1 MSRQPARWDAI
12 VVGSGFGG
20 SVCAARL
27 AEGGL
32 KVLLLERGPWWGPK
46 QAQHGEAA
54 RPYPRGVRGIGRWLR
69 NVRWSRR
76 GAHRE
81 WLFRPDGLLEVH
93 CFDRLNALTGSGVG
107 GGSHIY
113 TSILQQ
119 PPAYF
124 FTALPPE
131 LSRDELEPHYE
142 RVRAMLR
149 PQPVPQCPPKGRV
162 FAAAAA
168 ACGLPAA
175 QHPELAVVWSS
186 GANATGPVVN
196 AAGVRQWPS
205 SGRGDVLV
213 GCEDGS
219 KTSLDLSYV
228 PWAMRHGAEVR
239 ALCEVVEVGGSE
251 QRYWV
256 RYRDHRTGQ
265 MIELRTPRL
274 VLAAGGLNTQ
284 RLLFRARDG
293 QGTLPA
299 ISAELGRRFSP
310 NGDMA
315 TLLWRSARL
324 RDSAVG
330 PSISTLVH
338 LSRGPAS
345 HYQVGEVGIPA
356 DVLPVPNALRRALR
370 RSAVLFAMGNDGSH
384 GELAFD
390 GEGLKARVSRTTDS
404 EMYDDIAATMVR
416 LAEHYACRRVIH
428 ELFALRPH
436 GVATVHPLGGCAIG
450 TDASNGVVNHA
461 GEVFGYPGLF
471 IADGSLYPSS
481 PGVAPSLTI
490 AALAERQA
498 EWMIAHR

>member
-1 MSRQPARWDAI
+1 MKREPARWDAI

-27 AEGGL
+27 AQGGL
-32 KVLLLERGPWWGPK
+32 KVLLLERGPWWGP
-46 QAQHGEAA
+46 QQLGRGDTA
-54 RPYPRGVRGIGRWLR
+54 RPYPRGVRGVGRWLR

-76 GAHRE
+76 GTQRE
-81 WLFRPDGLLEVH
+81 WLLRPDGLLEVH
-93 CFDRLNALTGSGVG
+93 CFDQLNALTGSGVG

-119 PPAYF
+119 PPSHF
-124 FTALPPE
+124 FATLPAE
-131 LSRDELEPHYE
+131 LSRDELQPYFE

-149 PQPVPQCPPKGRV
+149 PRPVPQCPPKGRV

-168 ACGLPAA
+168 ACGLPPA
-175 QHPELAVVWSS
+175 QHPELAVVWPS
-186 GANATGPVVN
+186 GPKATEPVIN
-196 AAGVRQWPS
+196 AAGVPQWPS

-219 KTSLDLSYV
+219 KTSLDLTYV
-228 PWAMRHGAEVR
+228 PWAMRHGAQVR
-239 ALCEVVEVGGSE
+239 ALCEVVEVGTAE

-265 MIELRTPRL
+265 MIELDAPRL

-284 RLLFRARDG
+284 RLLFRARDR

-299 ISAELGRRFSP
+299 ISSELGQRFSP

-324 RDSAVG
+324 TDSAVG
-330 PSISTLVH
+330 PSISTLVQVA
-338 LSRGPAS
+338 RGPAS
-345 HYQVGEVGIPA
+345 HYQVGEVGVPA
-356 DVLPVPNALRRALR
+356 DVLPVPNVLRRALR
-370 RSAVLFAMGNDGSH
+370 QSAVLFAMGNDNTRGQL
-384 GELAFD
+384 GFD
-390 GEGLKARVSRTTDS
+390 GVGVTARVDRNMDPRL
-404 EMYDDIAATMVR
+404 YDDIAATLVR
-416 LAEHYACRRVIH
+416 LAGHYACRRVIH
-428 ELFALRPH
+428 NLFAPGPY

-450 TDASNGVVNHA
+450 TDPSAGVVNHA

-498 EWMIAHR
+498 EWIIEHC